1 MGDKNYKFHIKGG
14 KKLSGE
20 IEVMGSKNA
29 ATPILAATLLTSEE
43 CVIDNIPLI
52 EDVFRLVEIL
62 KQLGAEV
69 DFIGKRK
76 LRIRAKNVDVEKL
89 GDAGVGKLRSSVLLM
104 GPLLARFG
112 KIKTQKPG
120 GCLIG
125 NRPLDA
131 HLEAFMDLGAEIIP
145 NGNDLDIVLKNKPK
159 NEVVLREFSVTAT
172 ENVLMLASL
181 IPQRTIV
188 KIAAMEPHVQD
199 LIDFLKKMG
208 VKIKW
213 TSEHTLQ
220 IDGLSADR
228 HGVKKAKGRSCR
240 QAGVKHKIIPDQ
252 IETGTFLV
260 LGGLVGSNV
269 LIKNCR
275 PDHLDLI
282 LKKLREFNIDWK
294 IENKKGKIADIRV
307 RANYPFS
314 CAKVQTMPHPGIPT
328 DLQSIFGVLATQAN
342 GTSMIH
348 DPLFEG
354 RFKYLDELMKMG
366 ANIVVCDPHRALIT
380 GHTKLYGT
388 NISSYDL
395 RAGASL
401 IIAGLIADGETVIN
415 DAYQVDRGYEMIEER
430 LQRLG
435 AEITR
440 I

>member
-1 MGDKNYKFHIKGG
+1 M
-14 KKLSGE
+14 SGE
-20 IEVMGSKNA
+20 IEVRGSKNA
-29 ATPILAATLLTSEE
+29 TTPILAATLLTSEE
-43 CVIDNIPLI
+43 CIIDNIPLI
-52 EDVFRLVEIL
+52 EDVFRLIEIL

-69 DFIGKRK
+69 EFVGERK
-76 LRIRAKNVDVEKL
+76 LRVKAKNIDVEKL

-112 KIKTQKPG
+112 KITTQKPG

-131 HLEAFMDLGAEIIP
+131 HLEAFVDLGAEIVP
-145 NGNDLDIVLKNKPK
+145 NGNNLEIILKNKPK

-172 ENVLMLASL
+172 ENVLMLAAL
-181 IPQRTIV
+181 IPQRTII

-199 LIDFLKKMG
+199 LIDFIKKMG

-213 TSEHTLQ
+213 IGEHTLQ
-220 IDGLSADR
+220 VD
-228 HGVKKAKGRSCR
+228 GVKKAKG
-240 QAGVKHKIIPDQ
+240 AKHKIIPDQ
-252 IETGTFLV
+252 IETGTFLA
-260 LGGLVGSNV
+260 LGGLIGSDV

-282 LKKLREFNIDWK
+282 LKKLKEFNIDLK
-294 IENKKGKIADIRV
+294 IENQRGKVADIRV

-314 CAKVQTMPHPGIPT
+314 CAKVQTMPYPGLPT
-328 DLQSIFGVLATQAN
+328 DLQSIFGVLATQAQ

-348 DPLFEG
+348 DPLFES
-354 RFKYLDELMKMG
+354 RFKYLDEFIKMG
-366 ANIVVCDPHRALIT
+366 ANVVICDPHRALIT

-415 DAYQVDRGYEMIEER
+415 DAYQVDRGYERIEER
-430 LQRLG
+430 LQGLG
-435 AEITR
+435 ADITR

>member
-1 MGDKNYKFHIKGG
+1 MIFRASFKDLDNSSKFLIKGG

-29 ATPILAATLLTSEE
+29 TTPILAATLLTSEE
-43 CVIDNIPLI
+43 CIIDNIPLI
-52 EDVFRLVEIL
+52 EDVFRLIEIL

-69 DFIGKRK
+69 DFIGERK
-76 LRIRAKNVDVEKL
+76 LKIRAKNVDVEKL

-112 KIKTQKPG
+112 KIRTQRPG

-131 HLEAFMDLGAEIIP
+131 HMEAFVDLGADIIP
-145 NGNDLDIVLKNKPK
+145 NGNNLEIVLRNKPK
-159 NEVVLREFSVTAT
+159 KEVVLREFSVTAT

-181 IPQRTIV
+181 LPQRTIV

-199 LIDFLKKMG
+199 LIEFLKKMG
-208 VKIKW
+208 AKIRW
-213 TSEHTLQ
+213 VGEHTLQ
-220 IDGLSADR
+220 IDG
-228 HGVKKAKGRSCR
+228 VKKAKG
-240 QAGVKHKIIPDQ
+240 AKHKMIPDQ

-260 LGGLVGSNV
+260 LGGLVGSNI
-269 LIKNCR
+269 LIRNCR
-275 PDHLDLI
+275 PDHLDLV
-282 LKKLREFNIDWK
+282 LKKLKEFNVDVK
-294 IENKKGKIADIRV
+294 IENQRGKIADIRV

-328 DLQSIFGVLATQAN
+328 DLQSIFGVLATQAQ

-366 ANIVVCDPHRALIT
+366 ASIVVCDPHRALIT

-415 DAYQVDRGYEMIEER
+415 DAYQIDRGYERIEER
-430 LQRLG
+430 LKRLG
-435 AEITR
+435 ADIKR
-440 I
+440 IV

>member
-1 MGDKNYKFHIKGG
+1 MNEKFIIKGG

-20 IEVMGSKNA
+20 IEVRGSKNA
-29 ATPILAATLLTSEE
+29 TMPILAATLLTIEE
-43 CVIDNIPLI
+43 CIIDDVPLI
-52 EDVFRLVEIL
+52 EDVFRIVEIL

-69 DFIGKRK
+69 EFIGERK
-76 LRIRAKNVDVEKL
+76 LRIRAKNIDSEKL
-89 GDAGVGKLRSSVLLM
+89 ESAGVGKLRSSVLLM

-112 KIKTQKPG
+112 KIKIKKPG

-125 NRPLDA
+125 NRPLNA
-131 HLEAFMDLGAEIIP
+131 HFEAFVDLGAEIVPAGDSLEI
-145 NGNDLDIVLKNKPK
+145 ILKNKSK

-199 LIDFLKKMG
+199 LIEFLKKMG

-213 TSEHTLQ
+213 MGEHTLQ
-220 IDGLSADR
+220 IDG
-228 HGVKKAKGRSCR
+228 VKKAKG
-240 QAGVKHKIIPDQ
+240 AKHKMIPDQ

-260 LGGLVGSNV
+260 LGGLIGSDV

-275 PDHLDLI
+275 PDHLDLV
-282 LKKLREFNIDWK
+282 LKKLKEFNVDQR
-294 IENKKGKIADIRV
+294 IENKRGRVADIRV
-307 RANYPFS
+307 RANYPFN

-328 DLQSIFGVLATQAN
+328 DLQSMFGVLATQAQ

-354 RFKYLDELMKMG
+354 RFKYLDELTKMG
-366 ANIVVCDPHRALIT
+366 ANIVICDPHRALIT

-415 DAYQVDRGYEMIEER
+415 DSYQVDRGYEKIEER

>member
-1 MGDKNYKFHIKGG
+1 M
-14 KKLSGE
+14 SGE

-43 CVIDNIPLI
+43 CIIDNIPLI
-52 EDVFRLVEIL
+52 EDVFRLIEIL

-69 DFIGKRK
+69 DFVGERK
-76 LRIRAKNVDVEKL
+76 LKIRAKNVDIEKL

-112 KIKTQKPG
+112 RIRTQKPG

-131 HLEAFMDLGAEIIP
+131 HMEAFVDLGAEIIP
-145 NGNDLDIVLKNKPK
+145 NGNYLDIVLKNEPK
-159 NEVVLREFSVTAT
+159 KEVVLREFSVTAT

-181 IPQRTIV
+181 IPQQTIV

-213 TSEHTLQ
+213 IGEHTLQ
-220 IDGLSADR
+220 IEGIKKSKGLS
-228 HGVKKAKGRSCR
+228 V
-240 QAGVKHKIIPDQ
+240 QAGLKHKIIPDQ
-252 IETGTFLV
+252 IETGTFLI

-282 LKKLREFNIDWK
+282 LKKLKEFNVDFK
-294 IENKKGKIADIRV
+294 IENQRGKIADIRV
-307 RANYPFS
+307 KANYPFS

-328 DLQSIFGVLATQAN
+328 DLQSIFGVLATQAQ

-415 DAYQVDRGYEMIEER
+415 DAYQVDRGYERIEER

-435 AEITR
+435 ADMTR